1 MGVLLDPVCGDQGQ
15 QDRFLGLCL
24 GAESVEACREFL
36 LLSKRDLEL
45 VLTVL
50 HLAKVYG
57 LILAVD
63 QKFDLLTTV
72 TPTMS
77 ESEVNRNKIILF
89 GEGVGGEGLPDLFV
103 TQEV

>member
-15 QDRFLGLCL
+15 KDGFLGMCL
-24 GAESVEACREFL
+24 GPESVEACREFL
-36 LLSKRDLEL
+36 LLGERDFGL
-45 VLTVL
+45 VLTIL
-50 HLAKVYG
+50 HLAKIDCLV
-57 LILAVD
+57 LAVD